1 MRISKQNLSR
11 LCYTIKLKKKTN
23 KKTSYKSISNDRDKS
38 SLKLITKHRV
48 HLLGGEE
55 DTHAAKS
62 PPRPT
67 SAPRDN
73 RDWKFFSLAGEKYD
87 RSPAA
92 LGMAGAPQ
100 RLALASS

>member
-1 MRISKQNLSR
+1 MLHYKV
-11 LCYTIKLKKKTN
+11 KKKKTKQN
-23 KKTSYKSISNDRDKS
+23 TSYKSISNDRDKS
-38 SLKLITKHRV
+38 SLKLIIKHRV

>member
-1 MRISKQNLSR
+1 MLHYKVKKKNKQN
-11 LCYTIKLKKKTN
+11 N
-23 KKTSYKSISNDRDKS
+23 SYKCKSNDRDKS

-48 HLLGGEE
+48 HLLGGEQ

-62 PPRPT
+62 PPCPT
-67 SAPRDN
+67 CAPPDN

-92 LGMAGAPQ
+92 QGMAGAPQ

>member
-1 MRISKQNLSR
+1 MLHYKVKNNNNN
-11 LCYTIKLKKKTN
+11 N
-23 KKTSYKSISNDRDKS
+23 KKNSYKSESNDRDKS

-48 HLLGGEE
+48 HLLGGEQ

-62 PPRPT
+62 PPCPT
-67 SAPRDN
+67 CAPRDN

-92 LGMAGAPQ
+92 QGMASAPQ